1 MLTNLGN
8 SASSH
13 PNTSFNL
20 AQPSASGTKTNNQM
34 LKDMVNGVI
43 KAIGTVLSFL

>member
-8 SASSH
+8 SSSSK
-13 PNTSFNL
+13 PSMSFNL
-20 AQPSASGTKTNNQM
+20 SQPSATRTNKDL
-34 LKDMVNGVI
+34 LKDSVNGVI